1 MFRLTLYFYIR
12 LLGVDGSRS
21 LCAYRCGI
29 ILWWSV
35 KTNRVI
41 NSDYGK
47 SKYRFNERLVI
58 FYYYSFSIFLRFRLA
73 QIPWLILHDKLA
85 LTKFGRVCDNREND
99 ISSTGYGDEVAFA

>member
-12 LLGVDGSRS
+12 LLGVDGSRG
-21 LCAYRCGI
+21 LCAYRCSI

-47 SKYRFNERLVI
+47 SKYRFKRTRTVKTEKNRLLMSDSL
-58 FYYYSFSIFLRFRLA
+58 SFISIYLVYFTVSDWSNPSA
-73 QIPWLILHDKLA
+73 
-85 LTKFGRVCDNREND
+85 N
-99 ISSTGYGDEVAFA
+99 SS

>member
-21 LCAYRCGI
+21 LCAYRCSI

-35 KTNRVI
+35 KTNRFI

-47 SKYRFNERLVI
+47 SKYRVKITRTVKNRKESALNERFV
-58 FYYYSFSIFLRFRLA
+58 FFQYYSFSIFLRF
-73 QIPWLILHDKLA
+73 
-85 LTKFGRVCDNREND
+85 
-99 ISSTGYGDEVAFA
+99 